1 MTAFTIPTNN
11 FFISKYQR
19 DLHSLCGYSLP
30 KCNDPLNIL
39 DNIIEEELS
48 TPPTTP
54 IEPTRPP
61 TDYEIQEPLYLPTEI
76 MSNIISYLP
85 TPPVNPEKYGI
96 LTTDSNSGV
105 FGIIQKIT
113 PKFITYS
120 KWSLSKD
127 ERRFYYIGDDRKK
140 IKKNTE
146 QRYYYVEDSLGGT
159 MKVSNKLP
167 YRERTEWNRDDDG
180 VMKHMIITDHLT
192 EYSLKEIYRTLP
204 MIKNNCMRWYQ
215 DNLPITLV

>member
-19 DLHSLCGYSLP
+19 DLHSLCGYSLE

-39 DNIIEEELS
+39 DNIIDTELS

-54 IEPTRPP
+54 TPTIEPTEPAPP
-61 TDYEIQEPLYLPTEI
+61 QYLPTEI

-85 TPPVNPEKYGI
+85 TPPLEPQRYGI
-96 LTTDSNSGV
+96 LTTSGNSGI
-105 FGIIQKIT
+105 FGIIHKLT
-113 PKFITYS
+113 PKFIIYS

-127 ERRFYYIGDDRKK
+127 ETRYYYIGDGRKK
-140 IKKNTE
+140 IMKNTDM
-146 QRYYYVEDSLGGT
+146 RYYYINDGLGGE
-159 MKVSNKLP
+159 MRVSNKLP
-167 YRERTEWNRDDDG
+167 YRERTEWMRDDDG
-180 VMKHMIITDHLT
+180 VMKHIHITDHLT

-204 MIKNNCMRWYQ
+204 MIKKDCIRWYQ
-215 DNLPITLV
+215 DNLPITLR